1 MAVAQYCCFA
11 KRMDAEKASNIH
23 CGAEM
28 RRTMLEN
35 KVALVTG
42 AGRGIGREIAL
53 TLAEY
58 GADVIV
64 NYNGSEE
71 RAKAVAAEIGEKG
84 RKAVVMKANV
94 SDADEV
100 AALFEQSLKEFG
112 RVDILVNNAG
122 ITKDNLILKMSE
134 QEYDAVVDTNM
145 KGAFLCM
152 KQAAKLMLK
161 QRSGRIINIASISG
175 IIGNAGQVNYC
186 AAKAGMIGM
195 TKALAREL
203 GSRSVTVNA
212 VAPGFIETEMTDVLP
227 QQVKDGML
235 AQIPLKRAGQ
245 AKDVAE
251 AVAFLA
257 SEGAAYITG
266 QTLQVNGGMDM

>member
-1 MAVAQYCCFA
+1 
-11 KRMDAEKASNIH
+11 
-23 CGAEM
+23 
-28 RRTMLEN
+28 MLEN

-84 RKAVVMKANV
+84 RKAVVIKANV

>member
-1 MAVAQYCCFA
+1 
-11 KRMDAEKASNIH
+11 
-23 CGAEM
+23 
-28 RRTMLEN
+28 MLEN

-134 QEYDAVVDTNM
+134 QEYDAVVDTN
-145 KGAFLCM
+145 M